1 MEIGRC
7 TSRGPSMLIL
17 AICKSTFTPQDF
29 VGWISQNGY
38 SSTLIKIDSQNLG
51 MSLTWV
57 LGLWLGGSPAEL
69 WHTPI
74 WNRDESSGVCLS
86 LSKNVQIGTIL
97 TPIIS
102 MEVCNNF
109 LKKTENLKMFNFY
122 FKNYSIQ
129 SVFTFEEVF
138 FLLFKF
144 PLLNFSWDSI
154 PTSNSS
160 TDKQDRFALSFRL
173 YLWLCVLCCIHGT
186 YIAILDNFV

>member
-109 LKKTENLKMFNFY
+109 LKKTENLKILIFTLKMIL
-122 FKNYSIQ
+122 FKVYLLLKKFSSYCLSSHYSISAETRFQ
-129 SVFTFEEVF
+129 QVTHQLINKID
-138 FLLFKF
+138 LL
-144 PLLNFSWDSI
+144 
-154 PTSNSS
+154 
-160 TDKQDRFALSFRL
+160 
-173 YLWLCVLCCIHGT
+173 
-186 YIAILDNFV
+186 